1 VQYSPQR
8 SKAGEAPQWVADWQK
23 EKVLG
28 KEALLD
34 FQVLPAAQ
42 TAYHAGVAVLL
53 SSKKDGRVFSIANG
67 QQLATFEP
75 NSLGNHRLAV
85 SGNGR
90 FIAVASFTAEVK
102 VSCFLIVHRFL
113 PVLRQQRLRQRS
125 SSSSS
130 SCCKHAAAA
139 GAHARWHHPITN
151 TLHHG

>member
-1 VQYSPQR
+1 VP
-8 SKAGEAPQWVADWQK
+8 DWQK

-34 FQVLPAAQ
+34 FEVLPAGQ

-85 SGNGR
+85 SGDGR
-90 FIAVASFTAEVK
+90 FIGVASFTAEVK
-102 VSCFLIVHRFL
+102 ASFCLV
-113 PVLRQQRLRQRS
+113 VLRWSL
-125 SSSSS
+125 
-130 SCCKHAAAA
+130 
-139 GAHARWHHPITN
+139 
-151 TLHHG
+151 